1 MVQDHNPSIFRWIM
15 SEAIEPP
22 RGLVI
27 AAGGWI
33 IFSAIT
39 SFGFQLPL
47 HPSPSSL
54 TPSIRMLLLTCAVG
68 MMIAWPLVRLSQTSR
83 DRMIIRTIIDALTLA
98 FLWQLIIWPLR
109 LGTPWPIER
118 TLLLDLLGI
127 TSLTGSVG
135 IIAAASAFQNS
146 LARGF
151 AMICCIL
158 LTVGL
163 QLPLAVAGF
172 THVGISSL
180 FLANIFQGGIPNLL
194 ASMNSPASMP
204 ELIEW
209 ESLVAYGIFNGAL
222 CLVGLAI
229 GAVAAI
235 QPSAQ
240 ATQVASGRRA
250 G

>member
-1 MVQDHNPSIFRWIM
+1 MVLDHNPSTSPWIM
-15 SEAIEPP
+15 LEAIEPP

-33 IFSAIT
+33 IFSSIA

-47 HPSPSSL
+47 HLSPSSL

-83 DRMIIRTIIDALTLA
+83 DRMILRTIVDALTLA

-127 TSLTGSVG
+127 ISLTGSVG
-135 IIAAASAFQNS
+135 IIAAASALQNS

-172 THVGISSL
+172 PQVGISNL
-180 FLANIFQGGIPNLL
+180 FLTNIVQGGIPSLL
-194 ASMNSPASMP
+194 TCMNSTASMP

-209 ESLVAYGIFNGAL
+209 ESLVAHGIFNGAL

>member
-1 MVQDHNPSIFRWIM
+1 
-15 SEAIEPP
+15 
-22 RGLVI
+22 
-27 AAGGWI
+27 
-33 IFSAIT
+33 
-39 SFGFQLPL
+39 
-47 HPSPSSL
+47 
-54 TPSIRMLLLTCAVG
+54 
-68 MMIAWPLVRLSQTSR
+68 MIAWPLVRLSQTSR
-83 DRMIIRTIIDALTLA
+83 DRMIIRTIVDALTLA
-98 FLWQLIIWPLR
+98 FLWQLLIWPLR

-127 TSLTGSVG
+127 ISLTGSVG
-135 IIAAASAFQNS
+135 IIAAASALQNS

-163 QLPLAVAGF
+163 QLPLLTVGLQLPLAVVGF
-172 THVGISSL
+172 THVGISNL
-180 FLANIFQGGIPNLL
+180 FLANIVQGGIPNLL
-194 ASMNSPASMP
+194 SWMNSPTSMP
-204 ELIEW
+204 ESREW

-240 ATQVASGRRA
+240 ANQVASGRRA

>member
-1 MVQDHNPSIFRWIM
+1 M

-33 IFSAIT
+33 IFSAIA
-39 SFGFQLPL
+39 SFGFQLPIHL
-47 HPSPSSL
+47 SPSSL

-68 MMIAWPLVRLSQTSR
+68 MVIVWPFVRLSQTSR
-83 DRMIIRTIIDALTLA
+83 DRMIIRTIVDALTLA
-98 FLWQLIIWPLR
+98 CLWQLIIWPLR

-127 TSLTGSVG
+127 ISLTGSVG

-163 QLPLAVAGF
+163 QIPLAAIGF
-172 THVGISSL
+172 TQTGISSV
-180 FLANIFQGGIPNLL
+180 FLANIFQGGVPSLL
-194 ASMNSPASMP
+194 SCMNSPASLP
-204 ELIEW
+204 ESSEW

-222 CLVGLAI
+222 CLVGLAF
-229 GAVAAI
+229 AAI
-235 QPSAQ
+235 ASALTSTQ

>member
-1 MVQDHNPSIFRWIM
+1 M

-33 IFSAIT
+33 IFSAIA
-39 SFGFQLPL
+39 SFGFQLPIHL
-47 HPSPSSL
+47 SPSSL

-68 MMIAWPLVRLSQTSR
+68 MVIVWPLVRLSLPSR
-83 DRMIIRTIIDALTLA
+83 ERTIARTIIDTLTLA
-98 FLWQLIIWPLR
+98 CLWQLIVWPLR

-118 TLLLDLLGI
+118 TLLLDLLVI
-127 TSLTGSVG
+127 ILLAGSAG

-163 QLPLAVAGF
+163 QIPLAAIGF
-172 THVGISSL
+172 TPTGISSV
-180 FLANIFQGGIPNLL
+180 FLANIFQGGVPSLL
-194 ASMNSPASMP
+194 SCMNSPASLP
-204 ELIEW
+204 ESSEW

-222 CLVGLAI
+222 CLVGLAF
-229 GAVAAI
+229 AAI
-235 QPSAQ
+235 ASALTSAQ
-240 ATQVASGRRA
+240 ANQVASGRRA

>member
-1 MVQDHNPSIFRWIM
+1 M

-83 DRMIIRTIIDALTLA
+83 DRMIIRTIVDALTLA

-118 TLLLDLLGI
+118 TLLLDLLVI
-127 TSLTGSVG
+127 ILLAGSAG
-135 IIAAASAFQNS
+135 IIAAASALQSS
-146 LARGF
+146 LVRGI

-163 QLPLAVAGF
+163 QIPLAAIGF
-172 THVGISSL
+172 TPTGISSV
-180 FLANIFQGGIPNLL
+180 FLANIFQGGVPSLL
-194 ASMNSPASMP
+194 SCMNSPASLP
-204 ELIEW
+204 ESSEW

-222 CLVGLAI
+222 CLVGLAF
-229 GAVAAI
+229 AAI
-235 QPSAQ
+235 ASALTSAQ
-240 ATQVASGRRA
+240 ANQVASGRRA